1 MKKNWF
7 LLGGIALLVVA
18 AVLIVN
24 SASTNKP
31 TPIGVYS
38 ASGNKPAP
46 AGTAPSSPK
55 SHDGHDHPPASSGV
69 KKVPAFLST
78 VPSRASLA
86 PTLDPE
92 RFTGATREAYR
103 AVRQIPVTIA
113 QLPCYCHCDEG
124 YGHKSLYTC
133 FEDDHAA
140 HCAVCVNEA
149 LLALTLERD
158 QKMSPAQIRDRI
170 VAQYANQ

>member
-18 AVLIVN
+18 AVLIVK
-24 SASTNKP
+24 SASTNQP
-31 TPIGVYS
+31 TPIGINS
-38 ASGNKPAP
+38 ESNNKP
-46 AGTAPSSPK
+46 TAQ
-55 SHDGHDHPPASSGV
+55 SHDGHDHPPSTSGV
-69 KKVPAFLST
+69 KNVPAFLT
-78 VPSRASLA
+78 TPPARASLA

-92 RFTGATREAYR
+92 RFTGATRDAYR

-113 QLPCYCHCDEG
+113 QLPCYCYCDQG
-124 YGHKSLYTC
+124 FGHKSLYSC

-158 QKMSPAQIRDRI
+158 QKMTPAQIRERI
-170 VAQYANQ
+170 VAQYATQ